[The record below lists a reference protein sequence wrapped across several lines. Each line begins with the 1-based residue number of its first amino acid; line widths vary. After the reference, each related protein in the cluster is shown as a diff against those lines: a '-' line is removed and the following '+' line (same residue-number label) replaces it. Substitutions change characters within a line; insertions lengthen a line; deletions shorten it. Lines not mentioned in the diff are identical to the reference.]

1 MEEELIGAQPVDANV
16 VISENIITSKGPGTA
31 MDFGL
36 TIIEYIKG
44 TQKAEEIAAE
54 LLYSAQRTEG
64 AL

>member
-1 MEEELIGAQPVDANV
+1 
-16 VISENIITSKGPGTA
+16 